1 MKRNVSIVDFVT
13 NPHLLGLSISQ
24 PQETGCIRGKLRF
37 TTEGNSYLSDRER
50 PDFSLRLNC
59 TTLYLT
65 LHQFQTIIVAS
76 NRSRFSEFLT
86 EQLIADGS
94 TKILSIHI
102 PSE

>member
-13 NPHLLGLSISQ
+13 DPQLLGLSISQ

-50 PDFSLRLNC
+50 PDFSLRLRIDASLQC
-59 TTLYLT
+59 CVK
-65 LHQFQTIIVAS
+65 FKAIIVS
-76 NRSRFSEFLT
+76 SSRSRFSEFLT

-102 PSE
+102 ASE